1 METALVTPMALY
13 LATSALAGY
22 PKNHPGWH
30 IPYDNEPLPI
40 HELPECIQGCMEEK
54 NGKLN
59 FDVFTI
65 PRVRYCR
72 DEFDTMFTWWTY
84 HVDDCVKS
92 ACRGEDDAKRSGA
105 WMYKLCGF
113 PNNGYFS
120 GKDDWKNLPTEG
132 ASGGRR
138 G

>member
-1 METALVTPMALY
+1 MKITLIALAALS
-13 LATSALAGY
+13 LANLALAGDS
-22 PKNHPGWH
+22 KKHPGWRV
-30 IPYDNEPLPI
+30 PYENEPLPV
-40 HELPECIQGCMEEK
+40 HELPECIQSCMDQK

-84 HVDDCVKS
+84 HVDDCVKA
-92 ACRGEDDAKRSGA
+92 ACRSEGDAKRSVA

-113 PNNGYFS
+113 PNKGRFS
-120 GKDDWKNLPTEG
+120 GKEDWKNLPSEG
-132 ASGGRR
+132 ASGERR